1 MWITCQSP
9 ARMALIC
16 ATNWV
21 RITLVTKLILPTFT
35 CVLAFA
41 LCGVSASASSTD
53 SEQPIQIS
61 ADAGMVNEAAGI
73 STYSG
78 NVAIDQ
84 GSMHILAD
92 EVEVI
97 TANNQVIQIIA
108 RSVPNS
114 TRLAR
119 YEHLQ
124 GNNDKPVSAEAR
136 MITYLV
142 QEERLHLSG
151 DARLQQTG
159 DSFSGELL
167 YYDVNRGIVDM
178 KSGTGAGDRIRMTIS
193 PKQK

>member
-1 MWITCQSP
+1 MP
-9 ARMALIC
+9 A
-16 ATNWV
+16 V
-21 RITLVTKLILPTFT
+21 RNLHLPIFT
-35 CVLAFA
+35 CFLVLALYGARANA
-41 LCGVSASASSTD
+41 LNTD
-53 SEQPIQIS
+53 SDQPIQIS

-97 TANNQVIQIIA
+97 MANNQVVQIIA
-108 RSVPNS
+108 RSLPES
-114 TRLAR
+114 RRLAR
-119 YEHLQ
+119 YEHLPD
-124 GNNDKPVSAEAR
+124 DKEEPVSAEAK

-167 YYDVNRGIVDM
+167 YYDVNRGIVDL
-178 KSGTGAGDRIRMTIS
+178 KSGTGAGDRIKMTIS

>member
-1 MWITCQSP
+1 
-9 ARMALIC
+9 MALIC

-21 RITLVTKLILPTFT
+21 RITVVTKLILPTFT

-41 LCGVSASASSTD
+41 LCGASASASNTD

-97 TANNQVIQIIA
+97 TANNQVIQITA
-108 RSVPNS
+108 RSVPDS